1 MTLKKVWAIK
11 TLEYHNICMI
21 SYVILLK
28 HIVCAIEFPL
38 LGCKMLWCTLNNK
51 KNLAFE
57 LSNNRLD
64 QRKIVCRFIQHSL
77 DICYWMKCSFCEGS

>member
-11 TLEYHNICMI
+11 TLEYHIYVI
-21 SYVILLK
+21 SYVILRK
-28 HIVCAIEFPL
+28 NIVWAIEFPF
-38 LGCKMLWCTLNNK
+38 LGCKMLWCSLNNK
-51 KNLAFE
+51 KNFTFE
-57 LSNNRLD
+57 SSNNRLD